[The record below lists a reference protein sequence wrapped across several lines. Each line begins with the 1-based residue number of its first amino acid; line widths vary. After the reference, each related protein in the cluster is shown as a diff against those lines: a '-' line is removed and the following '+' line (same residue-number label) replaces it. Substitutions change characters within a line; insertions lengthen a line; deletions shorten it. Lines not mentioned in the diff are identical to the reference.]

1 MTEHQGDHH
10 ATIEALFA
18 ENRTFAPPS
27 GFVENATFADP
38 DIYARASADPEGFWA
53 EQAESLSWFRK
64 WDQVLEWD
72 PPFAKWFIGGKL
84 NVAYNCLDR
93 HVEAGRGD
101 RVAFHWEGEPG
112 DTKTI
117 TYAELLV
124 EVSKTANAL
133 KELGVEKG
141 DRVAVYMP
149 MILEAPI
156 ALLACAR
163 IGAPHTMV
171 FGGFSAESL
180 RDRINDATCKVVITA
195 DGGYRRGAA
204 AALKPNV
211 DIALEDAP
219 SVEKVLV
226 AKRTGAEVAMQEGRD
241 VWWDEIVSR
250 QSDDCPPEEMDQLY

>member
-1 MTEHQGDHH
+1 MTEHKGDHH

-18 ENRTFAPPS
+18 ESRTFPPPAE
-27 GFVENATFADP
+27 FVNSATLADP
-38 DIYARASADPEGFWA
+38 AIYHEANADTEAFWA
-53 EQAESLSWFRK
+53 KHAESLSWFRK

-72 PPFAKWFIGGKL
+72 PPFAKWFLGGTL

-101 RVAFHWEGEPG
+101 KVAFHWEGEPG
-112 DTKTI
+112 DRKSI

-133 KELGVEKG
+133 KELGVKKG

-180 RDRINDATCKVVITA
+180 RDRINDAECTVVITA

-211 DIALEDAP
+211 DAALEGAP
-219 SVEKVLV
+219 SVQKVLV
-226 AKRTGAEVAMQEGRD
+226 AKRTGEVVTMVDGRD
-241 VWWDEIVSR
+241 VWWDEIVAR
-250 QSDDCPPEEMDQLY
+250 QSDDCPPE

>member
-1 MTEHQGDHH
+1 MSKPVVGD
-10 ATIEALFA
+10 
-18 ENRTFAPPS
+18 
-27 GFVENATFADP
+27 
-38 DIYARASADPEGFWA
+38 
-53 EQAESLSWFRK
+53 K
-64 WDQVLEWD
+64 
-72 PPFAKWFIGGKL
+72 
-84 NVAYNCLDR
+84 
-93 HVEAGRGD
+93 
-101 RVAFHWEGEPG
+101 VAFYWEGEPG
-112 DTKTI
+112 DTKSI
-117 TYAELLV
+117 TYAELLA

-133 KELGVEKG
+133 KELGVQKG

-149 MILEAPI
+149 MILETPI

-226 AKRTGAEVAMQEGRD
+226 AKRTGSDVAMSGWPRRVVGRN
-241 VWWDEIVSR
+241 R
-250 QSDDCPPEEMDQLY
+250 QPPERRLPARADGQRGHAVPALHVWHHGSAKRHRPHYCRVSAWGARGRTRRYSTSRMTMSTGVPPILAGSPGIATSCTDRSPTAPPA